1 MNVKLKVFN
10 VSKKNVLVLFSYQH
24 EKRIGR
30 FGISQNDLASQIGH
44 SAMESR
50 KMES

>member
-30 FGISQNDLASQIGH
+30 LQTKRFGITDWALSNG
-44 SAMESR
+44 
-50 KMES
+50 K